1 MNSIETKPLTF
12 TTTPVGSTENP
23 ITQLNNQNICA
34 PITTE
39 NYGVKFVYT
48 DSEGS
53 MGSKYNQ
60 LISSTATDNTTVK
73 TVKKEWHMTLLPA
86 MASKFASG
94 WQVPNAMPGLNFRVK
109 QDLVKKKLLGGG
121 SVYQNLGSNEIE
133 IMMVGIFTGD
143 GGVYR
148 ISDNGTDWGSPIA
161 SYEILNIGGKFG
173 AGNTMTNPP
182 YNTGN
187 RLIADQ
193 LGIPA
198 KYGYK
203 TADEF
208 FKGSAPNLGK
218 EPDYLRDQ
226 FGETLFIRKDVSR
239 RGMFDRIGCPSECEL
254 SYRPGL
260 TGDIT
265 NPDRGIK
272 YGEQLT
278 KNTFDFLPD
287 YTYTAKELDA
297 LNDGYLEAV
306 AFYQMAIKSARTL
319 DVEINLRKT
328 RDGLVPYIPK
338 DAYGREYASPL
349 RNGISN
355 PKFKAVVKDMEL
367 YVSRSNRVWYTL
379 ILQVV
384 QADEGTCLETIDS
397 KPSTLLIK
405 EDAKDTPVSTNGV
418 DTDGNK
424 SSVGNTGTP
433 LPPSISSCRV
443 ALQNLAS
450 EMNKAG
456 IETNIKGDTL
466 KYNWNPNSLSTETYL
481 DASLVDIRTN
491 PQDIRTTTG
500 SILLV
505 NLLKNPLIYLDK
517 VANKLLNIRKLAL
530 NGMTFDMLMSDLNEI
545 EAVIGYLYDKL
556 SRLPGDYTIIDD
568 YSRWFTELR
577 DYFTR
582 NYRIIMTRRPT
593 FKPLSYP
600 RLPSGFNQIQVTVDY
615 LKRVV
620 SGSAKLRGIIKRDIL
635 RVKFANLT
643 LAPLRLAS
651 KFFGGITG
659 GIVLDILLQLIFP
672 EATNAQVAPEQTLLN
687 EFTKETGCKLRF
699 NPPDAEG
706 FFSVTIS
713 K

>member
-1 MNSIETKPLTF
+1 MSSIETKPLTF
-12 TTTPVGSTENP
+12 TTAPVGTTVGS

-34 PITTE
+34 PITLD
-39 NYGVKFVYT
+39 NYGVKFIYT

-53 MGSKYNQ
+53 TGSKYNQ
-60 LISSTATDNTTVK
+60 LISSTATDNTTIK

-143 GGVYR
+143 GGIYR

-173 AGNTMTNPP
+173 AGNTINPMTNPP

-193 LGIPA
+193 LGIPQ

-254 SYRPGL
+254 SYRPGVNA
-260 TGDIT
+260 D
-265 NPDRGIK
+265 IK

-338 DAYGREYASPL
+338 DAYSQQYASPL

-384 QADEGTCLETIDS
+384 QADEGTCLEIIDS
-397 KPSTLLIK
+397 KPSTIK
-405 EDAKDTPVSTNGV
+405 EDVLAQVKEDAAKQEADLLAEPIKAEEANDSDNDPASTPKEDYTGE
-418 DTDGNK
+418 TCTAALRQL
-424 SSVGNTGTP
+424 SV
-433 LPPSISSCRV
+433 
-443 ALQNLAS
+443 

-456 IETNIKGDTL
+456 IETKIEGNTL
-466 KYNWNPNSLSTETYL
+466 KYKWDPN
-481 DASLVDIRTN
+481 N
-491 PQDIRTTTG
+491 RTTTNYLDNVVRSSG
-500 SILLV
+500 VVAGNITA
-505 NLLKNPLIYLDK
+505 NQLKNPLNYIDSHFVRFK
-517 VANKLLNIRKLAL
+517 NIRSLAL
-530 NGMTFDMLMSDLNEI
+530 NGVSFEALMSDLNELEDLFI
-545 EAVIGYLYDKL
+545 YFYDLFDRLGLDNTPFRDFDDWIGSVK
-556 SRLPGDYTIIDD
+556 T
-568 YSRWFTELR
+568 
-577 DYFTR
+577 YFTV
-582 NYRIIMTRRPT
+582 NYRLINTTRPT
-593 FKPLSYP
+593 NASLKYP
-600 RLPSGFNQIQVTVDY
+600 TPPNAAFAQIERT
-615 LKRVV
+615 LKYTKGIVSNSARV
-620 SGSAKLRGIIKRDIL
+620 SSAIKLDIL
-635 RVKFANLT
+635 RANFGRAVLT
-643 LAPLRLAS
+643 PIKLAS
-651 KFFGGITG
+651 KFFGSVAGSV
-659 GIVLDILLQLIFP
+659 VLDIILQLIFP
-672 EATNAQVAPEQTLLN
+672 ESTNAQVAPQQTLLN

-699 NPPDAEG
+699 NPPDAQG